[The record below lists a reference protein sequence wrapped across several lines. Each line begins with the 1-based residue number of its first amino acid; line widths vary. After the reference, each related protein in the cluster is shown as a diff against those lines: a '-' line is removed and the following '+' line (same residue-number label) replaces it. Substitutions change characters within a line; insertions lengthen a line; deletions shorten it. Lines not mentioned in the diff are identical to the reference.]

1 MPPNGES
8 RPRLITFPVRAALR
22 VHGRTIRSSGH
33 GRDPSVRVRDR
44 SARNGVPKLARDESE
59 SCPRYRSSPEYR
71 TRSFVVR
78 RVVASTEPLSDG
90 L

>member
-44 SARNGVPKLARDESE
+44 SARNGVPKLARNESE
-59 SCPRYRSSPEYR
+59 SCPRYHGHRSIEPDRS
-71 TRSFVVR
+71 SFVVC
-78 RVVASTEPLSDG
+78 SDIDRTG
-90 L
+90 D